1 MKVPTIIRFLST
13 IKNLSIMMDSSL
25 TMSNQVCNLK
35 KSCFQTLRKIA
46 KIRNLLTQENL
57 KTIVNSLVVSCLD
70 YCNALYYGIG
80 QKLQIQLQ
88 HIQNAAS
95 KIVMEKFKYS
105 HMEDDLKQLHWLPIN
120 KKIVIF
126 KIALL
131 VCKSLNGLAPSYLQE
146 LFNYTSHGSD
156 IRLNVPSTRTKYGSR
171 AFSVIGPR
179 IFNSFPRT
187 IKEIPEIPTFK
198 KHLNTYL
205 FSKCDY
211 ELDFN
216 PRSSFKLLH

>member
-1 MKVPTIIRFLST
+1 
-13 IKNLSIMMDSSL
+13 MMDSSL

-35 KSCFQTLRKIA
+35 KSCFQTLRKIE
-46 KIRNLLTQENL
+46 KIRNILNQENL
-57 KTIVNSLVVSCLD
+57 KTIVNSLFVSCLD

-88 HIQNAAS
+88 QIQNAAS
-95 KIVMEKFKYS
+95 KIVMGKYKYS
-105 HMEDDLKQLHWLPIN
+105 HMEDDLNQLHWLPI
-120 KKIVIF
+120 KKRVLF

-131 VCKSLNGLAPSYLQE
+131 VYKSMNGLAPPYLQE

-179 IFNSFPRT
+179 IFNSLPRT
-187 IKEIPEIPTFK
+187 IKEIPEISTFK
-198 KHLNTYL
+198 KHLKIYL
-205 FSKCDY
+205 FTKCDY
-211 ELDFN
+211 ELLILDFHSN
-216 PRSSFKLLH
+216 YCTE